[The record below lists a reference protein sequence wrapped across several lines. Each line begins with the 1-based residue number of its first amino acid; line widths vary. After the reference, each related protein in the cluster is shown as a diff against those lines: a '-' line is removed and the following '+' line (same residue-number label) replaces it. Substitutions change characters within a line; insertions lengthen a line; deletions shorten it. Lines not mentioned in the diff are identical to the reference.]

1 MLACHYFHPEC
12 IGLHAGPAVL
22 QAMPSFK
29 CIECEKSGR
38 TSPLYNQEISIME
51 VLVMVIIYDINQHR
65 HKLSCFSM

>member
-1 MLACHYFHPEC
+1 MCDFCLNYFHPEC

-38 TSPLYNQEISIME
+38 TSPLYNEGISIYGG
-51 VLVMVIIYDINQHR
+51 VSNANNLQYKPSHA
-65 HKLSCFSM
+65 